1 MPTHKAVVMRHK
13 IDVAAD
19 TPVFRTVLVADVLI
33 WHIKPWVHLVHPGYI
48 LGDTLA
54 LVDP

>member
-33 WHIKPWVHLVHPGYI
+33 WHIKPRVHLVHPGYI

-54 LVDP
+54 LIDP